1 MKKILDG
8 GRNGRWR
15 PAAFISVIAAVL
27 MLTSCGRETGATAA
41 ALQEDWRSVLRATKD
56 DRHAAPGLLRANALL
71 AVNRDDEAICAF
83 QSTDDRARHDWDLWT
98 KDLVRVNPKATSAHY
113 LRGDALAR
121 VSDFVA
127 AEREFTR
134 ALELQPEN
142 QMALS
147 GRGVIRCLRGDW
159 TGIDDLRRATEV
171 KPGSAGSWNNL
182 GYANLASGRSA
193 DSAADAFAEALHI
206 SPTFTLAN
214 AGKGYAALVLGQ
226 WQAGSTA
233 LRAARIPGTCTAP
246 MVAGNLSQLTAWA
259 ESMAGSPGDRT
270 DEPPGVEMSQD
281 LHNLIDQH
289 DLSAVGQIGH
299 LLGSHPELNGAY
311 QTAMDSLRNTD
322 NAFYNRVLETTKT
335 DATWTQPGGYA
346 DTLLNTLKS
355 FSADLGLGAET
366 KDKMSN
372 LKFNAGIS
380 ISPAPLLD
388 RQLQQTTHDYS
399 GYSQMLNDMK
409 SSMPGG
415 ATTSL
420 AAAHLDRGD
429 WPLVPLYTL
438 GYVIG
443 GVK

>member
-1 MKKILDG
+1 MKKMLESRCAVCSRAAILILLIVA
-8 GRNGRWR
+8 
-15 PAAFISVIAAVL
+15 PLI
-27 MLTSCGRETGATAA
+27 LTSCGRETGPAA
-41 ALQEDWRSVLRATKD
+41 AVLRGDWPSVLRTSNQDLRVTPVLLKA
-56 DRHAAPGLLRANALL
+56 HAFL
-71 AVNRDDEAICAF
+71 AANRDDEAVCTF
-83 QSTDDRARHDWDLWT
+83 QRASAQDKRAWDVWT
-98 KDLVRVNPKATSAHY
+98 ASLVGAYPRAAAAHY

-121 VSDFVA
+121 IPDLKA
-127 AEREFTR
+127 AELEFDR
-134 ALELQPEN
+134 ALQLDAEDQL
-142 QMALS
+142 ALNA
-147 GRGVIRCLRGDW
+147 RGVIRCLRNDW
-159 TGIDDLRRATEV
+159 NGINDLRHATELR
-171 KPGSAGSWNNL
+171 SATAASWNNL
-182 GYANLASGRSA
+182 GYANLASRRSA
-193 DSAADAFAEALHI
+193 DSAADAFDEALRV

-214 AGKGYAALVLGQ
+214 AGKGYAALVLGR
-226 WQAGSTA
+226 WEAGSTA

-246 MVAGNLSQLTAWA
+246 MVVGNLSQLTAWA
-259 ESMAGSPGDRT
+259 ESMARSLGDQT

-311 QTAMDSLRNTD
+311 QTAMASLRNTD
-322 NAFYNRVLETTKT
+322 NTFYNRVLETTKT
-335 DATWTQPGGYA
+335 DASWTQPGGYA

-372 LKFNAGIS
+372 LKFNAGIN

-429 WPLVPLYTL
+429 WPLVPLYSL